1 MREPERSEASDGE
14 RGRKARRSKRARG
27 ARLFLLAAL
36 LVAGCQRVSGDNC
49 KKICLRF
56 NELAFWEKVELEGKE
71 LPPDGRER
79 LRAERQKDWEAIRT
93 REFDPGLDNC
103 IKECRRAA
111 RPEDIACVEEATTS
125 AAAQACL
132 K

>member
-1 MREPERSEASDGE
+1 MIR
-14 RGRKARRSKRARG
+14 
-27 ARLFLLAAL
+27 FVLLAAVL
-36 LVAGCQRVSGDNC
+36 LAGCQRVSGDAC

-56 NELAFWEKVELEGKE
+56 NELSFWEKVAAEGKD
-71 LPPDGRER
+71 LPPDGRDR
-79 LRAERQKDWEAIRT
+79 LKAERQKEWEAIVA

-111 RPEDIACVEEATTS
+111 RPEDVACVEKATT
-125 AAAQACL
+125 ATAAQACL

>member
-1 MREPERSEASDGE
+1 ML
-14 RGRKARRSKRARG
+14 
-27 ARLFLLAAL
+27 RLLLLAAVL
-36 LVAGCQRVSGDNC
+36 LTGCQRVSGDSC

-56 NELAFWEKVELEGKE
+56 NELAFWEKVAVEGQG

-79 LRAERQKDWEAIRT
+79 LRAARQKDWDAIRT

-111 RPEDIACVEEATTS
+111 QPDDVACVEKATTS
-125 AAAQACL
+125 VAAQACL